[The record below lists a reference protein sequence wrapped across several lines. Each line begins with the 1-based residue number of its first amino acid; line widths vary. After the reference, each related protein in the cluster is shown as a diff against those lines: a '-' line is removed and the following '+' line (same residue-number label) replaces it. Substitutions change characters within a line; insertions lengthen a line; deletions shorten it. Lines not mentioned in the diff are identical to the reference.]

1 MNKAM
6 FIMALGAMAFIG
18 WLYLGEMS
26 DVRAEIEIAGAHDFD
41 RKK

>member
-18 WLYLGEMS
+18 WLYFGEMS
-26 DVRAEIEIAGAHDFD
+26 DVRAEIEITATHDFD
-41 RKK
+41 RKR